1 MGQMHELKYVRY
13 DEAEYMAEQDQ
24 KKVTKYRNSF
34 DEQEA
39 GLAKIVLEHL
49 DKTKVDLTNPDA
61 VLKAMYKNQ
70 DLKRFTKEDMGSLE
84 SVTKRMAGIW
94 KSLN

>member
-13 DEAEYMAEQDQ
+13 DEGEYMEEEDQ
-24 KKVTKYRNSF
+24 RKVAKYRDSF

-49 DKTKVDLTNPDA
+49 DKTKVDLKNPDA
-61 VLKAMYKNQ
+61 VLKAMYKKQ
-70 DLKRFTKEDMGSLE
+70 DLKRFTKEDMVSLE
-84 SVTKRMAGIW
+84 SVTKRMANIW
-94 KSLN
+94 KSLS